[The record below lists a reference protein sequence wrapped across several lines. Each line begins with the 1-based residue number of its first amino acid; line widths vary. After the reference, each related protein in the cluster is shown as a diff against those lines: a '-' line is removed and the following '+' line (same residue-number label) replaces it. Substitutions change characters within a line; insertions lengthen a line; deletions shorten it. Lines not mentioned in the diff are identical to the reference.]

1 MGVTPAYTT
10 RPRRTQANCLRSA
23 LFLTEDGHSPFPAG
37 LFDIVIEGRGTWAAA
52 RPAMLQ
58 DACLE
63 ANESSARLMK
73 LAFSCKTK
81 LKMFDRFGPVT
92 GPRRSNPSQSV
103 LRTNARMS

>member
-1 MGVTPAYTT
+1 MGVTPAYTP

-58 DACLE
+58 DACLG
-63 ANESSARLMK
+63 ANESSSRRWSSRSLARQSWKCSVGSNLWR
-73 LAFSCKTK
+73 
-81 LKMFDRFGPVT
+81 DRDDQT
-92 GPRRSNPSQSV
+92 
-103 LRTNARMS
+103 L